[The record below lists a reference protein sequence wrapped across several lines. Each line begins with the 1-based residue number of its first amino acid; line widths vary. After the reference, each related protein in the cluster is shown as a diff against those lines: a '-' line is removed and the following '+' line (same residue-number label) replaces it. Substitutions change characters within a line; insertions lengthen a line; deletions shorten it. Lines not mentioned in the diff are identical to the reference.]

1 MNKKVLILANI
12 LIILALIFVYT
23 FLTKNPPENTQNEI
37 TIFTREPLLG
47 IHAKMITA
55 SGEYIYIATDEKLSK
70 NDIAEFNK
78 SSIILSSKPISES
91 DMGRELQSYKWL
103 YITIPSDI
111 SKTKTH
117 STEALSAQIELVRD
131 TLSDV
136 NPSLR
141 WFYYDNAG
149 NYIHL
154 LNTTLA
160 SFKTRIEKLKPTNF
174 VTIGDNL
181 NNFLQ
186 GIGIANYRVKNYE
199 NLNSLFL
206 DKEWQ
211 DLISAKSVNYIFTST
226 PINEIDAKKVLKK
239 YPNITIYQIP
249 DIADDTSRWGYI
261 RFSEKM
267 MNDFVAAF
275 DTYD

>member
-12 LIILALIFVYT
+12 LIILSLIFVYT

-55 SGEYIYIATDEKLSK
+55 SDENIYIAKAGKLSK
-70 NDIAEFNK
+70 NDIDEFNT

-103 YITIPSDI
+103 YITIPSDT

-117 STEALSAQIELVRD
+117 SAEALSAQIELVRD

-154 LNTTLA
+154 INTTLT

-174 VTIGDNL
+174 ITIGDNL

-199 NLNSLFL
+199 SLSSFL
-206 DKEWQ
+206 LDRDAPELMKE
-211 DLISAKSVNYIFTST
+211 KSVKYIFATNT
-226 PINEIDAKKVLKK
+226 PNEGEIKKIRKK
-239 YPNITIYQIP
+239 YPDITVYLTP
-249 DIADDTSRWGYI
+249 ELKDDTSRWGYI

>member
-12 LIILALIFVYT
+12 LIILSLIFVYT

-55 SGEYIYIATDEKLSK
+55 SDENIYIAKSGKLSK
-70 NDIAEFNK
+70 NDIDEFNT

-103 YITIPSDI
+103 YITIPSDT

-117 STEALSAQIELVRD
+117 SAEALSAQIELVRD

-154 LNTTLA
+154 INTTLA

-199 NLNSLFL
+199 NLSSFL
-206 DKEWQ
+206 LDRDTPELIKE
-211 DLISAKSVNYIFTST
+211 KSVNYIFATNT
-226 PINEIDAKKVLKK
+226 PDEGEVKKIRKK
-239 YPNITIYQIP
+239 YPDITVYLTP
-249 DIADDTSRWGYI
+249 DLEDDTSRWGYI